1 VVGAKNHQN
10 YRETMEKYGTIWEHV
25 RKSREH
31 MEDME
36 VELRKWTWLIFMI
49 AQFVALVQ
57 EKNSFGLIC
66 WSLGSFFGYFAP
78 TIWDCSQP
86 DIPTMGGNI

>member
-1 VVGAKNHQN
+1 VQKTTKTIGKLWKNMGQFGN
-10 YRETMEKYGTIWEHV
+10 MYGNLGNIWKIWRLNSENEHV
-25 RKSREH
+25 
-31 MEDME
+31 
-36 VELRKWTWLIFMI
+36 WLIFMI